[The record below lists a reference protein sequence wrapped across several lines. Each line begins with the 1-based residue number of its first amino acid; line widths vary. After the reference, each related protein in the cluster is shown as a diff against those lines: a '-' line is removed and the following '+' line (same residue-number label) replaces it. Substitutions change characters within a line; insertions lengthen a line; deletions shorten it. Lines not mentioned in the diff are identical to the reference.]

1 MIDHCDKC
9 HQVHEECVCIDSTNG
24 VFAKVREHEAEIAR
38 LKECMRHAGLT
49 AFMRDRPPEEVAEH
63 LRSVIASHVD
73 AADEAEAKVAR
84 MEDALDKLFDAVG
97 EDGCCEERA
106 DFWHAVAECCSL
118 SPKARAALKEVTDE

>member
-24 VFAKVREHEAEIAR
+24 VFAKVREH
-38 LKECMRHAGLT
+38 
-49 AFMRDRPPEEVAEH
+49 
-63 LRSVIASHVD
+63 
-73 AADEAEAKVAR
+73 EAEAKVAR

-118 SPKARAALKEVTDE
+118 SPKARAALTHKEKTDE